1 MKKRWLIAGL
11 TILLSVMLTISG
23 CGSNNNAGAP
33 EQGTG
38 GKQEQPGEKV
48 KEFEMSLRH
57 TFINEAD
64 QSRVAMLNDVIQ
76 EVEKQVPGLKIVTEG
91 VDVVV
96 NRSTKLKA
104 EFAAGTP
111 PKMFYN
117 FGGSD
122 TENYAKTGHL
132 LDLTPIV
139 EELGLKDK
147 IQDFSEFT
155 VDGKI
160 YGIPDNGYIEGF
172 FYNKKIFEELNL
184 TPPTTWEEFLA
195 MCETLKSN
203 GYTPLALG
211 AAEAWSINMIPTNFA
226 ATLGGADFFRGLK
239 TGETKWTDPEMVEA
253 FKRVKELLD
262 KGYYTENT
270 LGFKHSE
277 AQAQFSSGKAAI
289 IFDGTWGL
297 NTYANKDRSV
307 VANDLGFFKVP
318 NFGGKGDNTINASF
332 STGYAFSSHLDD
344 NEMEAVKAFIKEYY
358 QEKWQKRQ
366 LLESNRFP
374 SMVLTDT
381 EGVEPIIKEVSD
393 AAQGMATF
401 PAFDALV
408 QPKIKTDLEAGM
420 QQVVGNKTSVEKM
433 LENMQSFQERENNKE

>member
-1 MKKRWLIAGL
+1 MKRLIAGSMTMLMLSLLLL
-11 TILLSVMLTISG
+11 TG
-23 CGSNNNAGAP
+23 CGSKNEGASS
-33 EQGTG
+33 
-38 GKQEQPGEKV
+38 GERSEGAV

-64 QSRVAMLNDVIQ
+64 QSRVAMLNDVIK
-76 EVEKQVPGLKIVTEG
+76 EVENQIPGLKIVTEG

-104 EFAAGTP
+104 EFAAGSP
-111 PKMFYN
+111 PKIFYN

-122 TENYAKTGHL
+122 TESFAKTGHL

-172 FYNKKIFEELNL
+172 FYNKKIFNELGL
-184 TPPTTWEEFLA
+184 TPPTTWDQFLA
-195 MCETLKSN
+195 MCETLKSA

-226 ATLGGADFFRGLK
+226 ATLGGIDMFRNLR
-239 TGETKWTDPEMVEA
+239 TGETRWTDPEMVKA
-253 FKRVKELLD
+253 FEKVKELMD

-270 LGFKHSE
+270 LGYKHSE

-297 NTYANKDRSV
+297 NTYANEDRSV

-318 NFGGKGDNTINASF
+318 NFGEKGDNTINASF
-332 STGYAFSSHLDD
+332 STGYAFSSHLDE
-344 NEMEAVKAFIKEYY
+344 NEMKAVKAFIKEYY

-366 LLESNRFP
+366 LIDSNRFP

-381 EGVEPIIKEVSD
+381 EDVKPIIKEISD

-401 PAFDALV
+401 PAYDALV
-408 QPKIKTDLEAGM
+408 QPKIKSDLESGM
-420 QQVVGNKTSVEKM
+420 QQVVGNKITVQQM
-433 LENMQSFQERENNKE
+433 LETMQQNQEKENKKD

>member
-1 MKKRWLIAGL
+1 MKRKLIRGMALMLLAGTVL
-11 TILLSVMLTISG
+11 SG
-23 CGSNNNAGAP
+23 CGSTEDDHGNDSTVSK
-33 EQGTG
+33 EQGGTG
-38 GKQEQPGEKV
+38 A

-76 EVEKQVPGLKIVTEG
+76 DVEKQVPGLKIVTEG

-111 PKMFYN
+111 PKIFYN

-122 TENYAKTGHL
+122 TENFAKTGHM

-172 FYNKKIFEELNL
+172 FYNKQIFSKLNL
-184 TPPTTWEEFLA
+184 TPPKTWEEFLSV
-195 MCETLKSN
+195 CETLKKSS
-203 GYTPLALG
+203 YTPLALG
-211 AAEAWSINMIPTNFA
+211 AADAWSINMIPTNLA
-226 ATLGGADFFRGLK
+226 AVLGGPDMFRGLK
-239 TGETKWTDPEMVEA
+239 TGQTKWTDPEMVEA
-253 FKRVKELLD
+253 FTKDKELLD
-262 KGYYTENT
+262 KGYYTDNT

-277 AQAQFSSGKAAI
+277 AQSQFASGKAAM

-307 VANDLGFFKVP
+307 VAGNLGFFKVP
-318 NFGGKGDNTINASF
+318 NMGGKGDQAINASF
-332 STGYAFSSHLDD
+332 STGYAFSSHLDE
-344 NEMEAVKAFIKEYY
+344 NETKAVKAFIKEYY

-374 SMVLTDT
+374 SMILTDT

-393 AAQGMATF
+393 AAQGLATF

-408 QPKIKTDLEAGM
+408 QPKIKTDLESGM
-420 QQVVGNKTSVEKM
+420 QQVVGGKISVDKM
-433 LENMQSFQERENNKE
+433 LENMQASQEQENKKK

>member
-1 MKKRWLIAGL
+1 MKRLIAGSMTMLMLSLLLL
-11 TILLSVMLTISG
+11 TG
-23 CGSNNNAGAP
+23 CGSKNEGASR
-33 EQGTG
+33 
-38 GKQEQPGEKV
+38 GERSEGAV

-64 QSRVAMLNDVIQ
+64 QSRVAMLNDVIK
-76 EVEKQVPGLKIVTEG
+76 EVENQIPGLKIVTEG

-104 EFAAGTP
+104 EFAAGSP
-111 PKMFYN
+111 PKIFYN

-122 TENYAKTGHL
+122 TESFAKTGHL

-172 FYNKKIFEELNL
+172 FYNKKIFNELGL
-184 TPPTTWEEFLA
+184 TPPATWDQFLA
-195 MCETLKSN
+195 MCETLKSA

-226 ATLGGADFFRGLK
+226 ATLGGSDMFRNLR
-239 TGETKWTDPEMVEA
+239 TEETRWTDPEMVQA
-253 FKRVKELLD
+253 FEKVKELMD

-270 LGFKHSE
+270 LGYKHSE

-297 NTYANKDRSV
+297 NTYANEDRSV

-318 NFGGKGDNTINASF
+318 NFGQKGDNTINASF
-332 STGYAFSSHLDD
+332 STGYAFSSHLDE
-344 NEMEAVKAFIKEYY
+344 NEMKAVKAFIKEYY

-366 LLESNRFP
+366 LIDSNRFP

-381 EGVEPIIKEVSD
+381 EDVKPIIKEISD
-393 AAQGMATF
+393 SAQGMATF
-401 PAFDALV
+401 PAYDALV
-408 QPKIKTDLEAGM
+408 QPKIKSDLESGM
-420 QQVVGNKTSVEKM
+420 QQVVGNKVTVQQM
-433 LENMQSFQERENNKE
+433 LETMQQNQEKENKKD

>member
-1 MKKRWLIAGL
+1 MKRLIAGSMTMLMLSLLLL
-11 TILLSVMLTISG
+11 TG
-23 CGSNNNAGAP
+23 CGSKNEGSSSGGSNEGA
-33 EQGTG
+33 
-38 GKQEQPGEKV
+38 V
-48 KEFEMSLRH
+48 KDFEMSLRH

-64 QSRVAMLNDVIQ
+64 QSRVAMLNDVIK
-76 EVEKQVPGLKIVTEG
+76 EVENQVPGLKIVTEG

-104 EFAAGTP
+104 EFAAGSP
-111 PKMFYN
+111 PKIFYN

-122 TENYAKTGHL
+122 TENFAKTGHL

-139 EELGLKDK
+139 EELDLKDK

-172 FYNKKIFEELNL
+172 FYNKKIFNELGL
-184 TPPTTWEEFLA
+184 TPPTTWDQFLA
-195 MCETLKSN
+195 MCETLKSA

-226 ATLGGADFFRGLK
+226 ATLGGVDMFRNLR
-239 TGETKWTDPEMVEA
+239 TGETKWTDPEMAQA
-253 FKRVKELLD
+253 FEKVKELME

-270 LGFKHSE
+270 LGYKHSE

-297 NTYANKDRSV
+297 NTYANEDRSV

-332 STGYAFSSHLDD
+332 STGYAFSSHLDE
-344 NEMEAVKAFIKEYY
+344 NEMKAVKAFIKEYY

-366 LLESNRFP
+366 LIDSNRFP

-381 EGVEPIIKEVSD
+381 EDVKPIIKEISD
-393 AAQGMATF
+393 TAQGMATF
-401 PAFDALV
+401 PAYDALV
-408 QPKIKTDLEAGM
+408 QPKIKSDLESGM
-420 QQVVGNKTSVEKM
+420 QQVVGSKITVQQM
-433 LENMQSFQERENNKE
+433 LETMQQNQDKENKKD

>member
-1 MKKRWLIAGL
+1 MMKRLIAGSMTMLMLSLLLL
-11 TILLSVMLTISG
+11 TG
-23 CGSNNNAGAP
+23 CGSKNDGASS
-33 EQGTG
+33 G
-38 GKQEQPGEKV
+38 GRSEGAV

-64 QSRVAMLNDVIQ
+64 QSRVAMLNDVIK
-76 EVEKQVPGLKIVTEG
+76 EVENQVPGLKIVTEG

-104 EFAAGTP
+104 EFAAGSP
-111 PKMFYN
+111 PKIFYN

-122 TENYAKTGHL
+122 TENFAKTGHL

-139 EELGLKDK
+139 EELDLKDK

-172 FYNKKIFEELNL
+172 FYNKKIFNELGL
-184 TPPTTWEEFLA
+184 TPPTTWDQFLA
-195 MCETLKSN
+195 MCETLKSA

-211 AAEAWSINMIPTNFA
+211 ASEAWSINMIPTNFA
-226 ATLGGADFFRGLK
+226 ATLGGVDMFRNLR

-253 FKRVKELLD
+253 FEKVKELMD

-270 LGFKHSE
+270 LGYKHSE

-297 NTYANKDRSV
+297 NTYANEDRSV

-332 STGYAFSSHLDD
+332 STGYAFSSHLDE
-344 NEMEAVKAFIKEYY
+344 NEMKAVKAFIKEYY

-366 LLESNRFP
+366 LIDSNRFP

-381 EGVEPIIKEVSD
+381 EDVKPIIKEISD
-393 AAQGMATF
+393 TAQGMATF
-401 PAFDALV
+401 PAYDALV
-408 QPKIKTDLEAGM
+408 QPKIKSDLESGM
-420 QQVVGNKTSVEKM
+420 QQVVGSKITVQQM
-433 LENMQSFQERENNKE
+433 LETMQQNQDKENK

>member
-1 MKKRWLIAGL
+1 MKRLIAGSMTMLMLSLLLL
-11 TILLSVMLTISG
+11 TG
-23 CGSNNNAGAP
+23 CGSKNDGASS
-33 EQGTG
+33 
-38 GKQEQPGEKV
+38 GEKREGAG

-64 QSRVAMLNDVIQ
+64 QSRVAMLNDVIK
-76 EVEKQVPGLKIVTEG
+76 EVENQIPGLKIVTEG

-104 EFAAGTP
+104 EFAAGSP
-111 PKMFYN
+111 PKIFYN

-122 TENYAKTGHL
+122 TENFAKTGHL

-139 EELGLKDK
+139 EELDLKDK

-172 FYNKKIFEELNL
+172 FYNKKIFNELGL
-184 TPPTTWEEFLA
+184 TPPTTWDQFLA
-195 MCETLKSN
+195 MCETLKSA

-226 ATLGGADFFRGLK
+226 ATLGGIDMFRNLR
-239 TGETKWTDPEMVEA
+239 TGETQWTDPEMVKA
-253 FKRVKELLD
+253 FEKVKELMD

-270 LGFKHSE
+270 LGYKHSE

-297 NTYANKDRSV
+297 NTYANEDRSV
-307 VANDLGFFKVP
+307 VAKDLGFFKVP
-318 NFGGKGDNTINASF
+318 NFGEKGDNTINASF
-332 STGYAFSSHLDD
+332 STGYAFSSHLDE
-344 NEMEAVKAFIKEYY
+344 NEMKAVKTFIKEYY

-366 LLESNRFP
+366 LIDSNRFP
-374 SMVLTDT
+374 SMILTDT
-381 EGVEPIIKEVSD
+381 EDVKPIIKEISD
-393 AAQGMATF
+393 TAQGMATF
-401 PAFDALV
+401 PAYDALV
-408 QPKIKTDLEAGM
+408 QPKIKSDLESGM
-420 QQVVGNKTSVEKM
+420 QQVIGNKITVQQM
-433 LENMQSFQERENNKE
+433 LETMQQNQEKENKKD